1 METRATTKLVSLKDM
16 AEQEMRQALLTG
28 EALAILPGVD
38 DIGMIP
44 MF

>member
-1 METRATTKLVSLKDM
+1 MKIRATTELVTLKDI
-16 AEQEMRQALLTG
+16 AEQEMRKVPLTG

-38 DIGMIP
+38 DISIIP